1 VRTASLVLSGSLL
14 LSVTLALVSACSS
27 STDPGL
33 ATNPKDAGSSG
44 TSGAEV
50 DARNPYPSFKGD
62 VVPLIQM
69 SCALTACHAS
79 KESNLGIFLA
89 YDPVQLYAELKKT
102 SPTST
107 LPFVVPGDP
116 TTSYLILKL
125 EGMQATE
132 AAKCTNMSCGT
143 VMPPDAPLP
152 AAKIKV
158 FTDWI
163 TAGAKDD

>member
-1 VRTASLVLSGSLL
+1 MRTASVVLSGSVL
-14 LSVTLALVSACSS
+14 LSVALALVSACSS
-27 STDPGL
+27 SPEPTLGSG
-33 ATNPKDAGSSG
+33 TTKDGGSSG
-44 TSGAEV
+44 AAV
-50 DARNPYPSFKGD
+50 DARNPYPSFKDD
-62 VVPLIQM
+62 VVPIIQQ

-102 SPTST
+102 SPTAAGI
-107 LPFVVPGDP
+107 PFVVAGDP
-116 TTSYLILKL
+116 TASYLIMKL
-125 EGMQATE
+125 EGTQATE
-132 AAKCTNMSCGT
+132 AAKCPNMTCGT
-143 VMPPDAPLP
+143 VMPPDAALP

>member
-1 VRTASLVLSGSLL
+1 M
-14 LSVTLALVSACSS
+14 SACSS
-27 STDPGL
+27 STAPGL

-44 TSGAEV
+44 SSGAAEP

-62 VVPLIQM
+62 VVPIIQM

-102 SPTST
+102 SPTAVGA
-107 LPFVVPGDP
+107 PFVVPGDP
-116 TTSYLILKL
+116 STSYVILKL

-132 AAKCTNMSCGT
+132 MAKCANGPTMTCGT

-152 AAKIKV
+152 ETTIKV
-158 FTDWI
+158 FKDWI
-163 TAGAKDD
+163 MAGAKDD